1 MRRWR
6 RNTRTILLAVCAMAA
21 LPWAAVTQFDMPKAQ
36 FLELLLGALGAL
48 FLVILA
54 AAAAAG
60 LLLSLRRLW
69 RRRRGS
75 S

>member
-1 MRRWR
+1 
-6 RNTRTILLAVCAMAA
+6 MAA

-36 FLELLLGALGAL
+36 FLELLWGALGAL
-48 FLVILA
+48 LLVILA
-54 AAAAAG
+54 AGAAAA

-69 RRRRGS
+69 RRRRS

>member
-36 FLELLLGALGAL
+36 FLELLWGALGAL
-48 FLVILA
+48 LLVILA

-69 RRRRGS
+69 RRRRDS

>member
-21 LPWAAVTQFDMPKAQ
+21 LPWAAVTQFDMPRAQ
-36 FLELLLGALGAL
+36 FLDLLWGALGAL
-48 FLVILA
+48 LLVILA
-54 AAAAAG
+54 AGAAAV

-69 RRRRGS
+69 HRRRS

>member
-6 RNTRTILLAVCAMAA
+6 RNSRTILLAVCAMAA
-21 LPWAAVTQFDMPKAQ
+21 LPWAAVTQFDMPRAQ
-36 FLELLLGALGAL
+36 FLELLWGALGAL
-48 FLVILA
+48 LLVILA
-54 AAAAAG
+54 AGAAAV

-69 RRRRGS
+69 RRRRS